1 MRHLPKKYQNEAER
15 ERDAHWRSWAPPAAV
30 DINAYGRRA
39 GEFIARAARALREGP
54 RDQNRRKRAAA

>member
-39 GEFIARAARALREGP
+39 GEIIARAARALREGP
-54 RDQNRRKRAAA
+54 QA

>member
-15 ERDAHWRSWAPPAAV
+15 ERDAAPPAAV

-39 GEFIARAARALREGP
+39 GEIIARAARALREGP